1 MSFLSGVECIMEVVT
16 SWEVLLN
23 AGNTAQ
29 FLSRAPGN
37 IHAILTCIHNMS
49 GTNSFMTMTI
59 NRCLDYTKATQGF
72 RLVPKHETLPLRPV
86 LEMPMKMMSDV
97 QQAIEIRLLP
107 WDPVIC
113 THVVTDKQWLLENML
128 CLLSNAVKYSLRGHA
143 DIGVRLR
150 DSNGEDV
157 ADPEPIL
164 LRRTCS
170 YMPSVE
176 DPEVLLQF
184 EVQDTGIGLSEEAIQ
199 MLFNPFKQAQRMAG
213 GTGLGL
219 FSLAKR
225 VEALHGQYGVCSR
238 PDGQQGSLFWFAI
251 PYRPD
256 YLSAELARTAGDN
269 YAAPSANESASDRF
283 VLHVPDIPERPLPPS
298 APLVPAAPSF
308 NVLVVDDAPLIVRMT
323 TMLLT
328 RKGHRVSTAVNGA
341 DALERILAG
350 YREGSLDLLV
360 RMVA

>member
-1 MSFLSGVECIMEVVT
+1 MEVVT

-113 THVVTDKQWLLENML
+113 THVVTDKQWLLENLL

-238 PDGQQGSLFWFAI
+238 PDGQQGSLFCS
-251 PYRPD
+251 PYPTDPTTSAQSWLAPPGTTTRLHQPTRAPATD
-256 YLSAELARTAGDN
+256 LCCMCRTFLSVRCLRLT
-269 YAAPSANESASDRF
+269 
-283 VLHVPDIPERPLPPS
+283 LWCPLRHRS
-298 APLVPAAPSF
+298 TCWWW
-308 NVLVVDDAPLIVRMT
+308 T
-323 TMLLT
+323 T
-328 RKGHRVSTAVNGA
+328 RR
-341 DALERILAG
+341 
-350 YREGSLDLLV
+350 
-360 RMVA
+360 

>member
-1 MSFLSGVECIMEVVT
+1 
-16 SWEVLLN
+16 
-23 AGNTAQ
+23 
-29 FLSRAPGN
+29 
-37 IHAILTCIHNMS
+37 
-49 GTNSFMTMTI
+49 
-59 NRCLDYTKATQGF
+59 
-72 RLVPKHETLPLRPV
+72 V

-113 THVVTDKQWLLENML
+113 THVVTDKQWLLENLL

-269 YAAPSANESASDRF
+269 YAAPSATESASDRF

-298 APLVPAAPSF
+298 DPLVPAAPSF

-350 YREGSLDLLV
+350 YREGSPDLLV